1 MYDDIIAKY
10 AAQFRVPEVW
20 IKAVIQ
26 TESSFDPQAYRA
38 EPRIND
44 ASYGLMQLLSST
56 ARGLGYTGTTDG
68 LYDIDTNI
76 RLGTQLLSDLIRRY
90 GDDFRRVYSAYNSG
104 SPDKWETSTQVQSN
118 VERALRNLERF
129 IQNEPLIV
137 TGGAAGALMIL
148 ALMWY
153 WGQRKR

>member
-1 MYDDIIAKY
+1 MFDDIISKY
-10 AAQFRVPEVW
+10 ANQFRVPEVW
-20 IKAVIQ
+20 IRAVIQ

-68 LYDIDTNI
+68 LYDVDTNI

-104 SPDKWETSTQVQSN
+104 SPDRWETSTQVQSN

-129 IQNEPLIV
+129 VQNEPLIV
-137 TGGAAGALMIL
+137 TGGAVGGLL
-148 ALMWY
+148 LLTLMWY
-153 WGQRKR
+153 WGQGKR